1 MAFYQLNALSEK
13 LGFFLY
19 LFIGYYKRI
28 DIVLHEKLQ
37 VNFQELKRIYLIS
50 KKKNIF
56 FMLFASAT
64 ALKRTSLQADRSLI
78 ALSVAENDAVKRDS
92 SPLGHTV

>member
-1 MAFYQLNALSEK
+1 
-13 LGFFLY
+13 
-19 LFIGYYKRI
+19 
-28 DIVLHEKLQ
+28 
-37 VNFQELKRIYLIS
+37 
-50 KKKNIF
+50 
-56 FMLFASAT
+56 MLFASAT

>member
-28 DIVLHEKLQ
+28 DNVLHEKLQ

-50 KKKNIF
+50 KKNYFLHVIRVRYSTKEDKP
-56 FMLFASAT
+56 A
-64 ALKRTSLQADRSLI
+64 
-78 ALSVAENDAVKRDS
+78 
-92 SPLGHTV
+92 G